1 MEFEM
6 ARFSSTVSDRQITKM
21 VALGAVASVLYA
33 LLFLLEG
40 PVLELSAQGGWY
52 FLIPVAIAFTFSLAH
67 GAFTGNFWDALGVKA
82 KK

>member
-1 MEFEM
+1 MGFAM
-6 ARFSSTVSDRQITKM
+6 ARFSSTVSDRQITKT
-21 VALGAVASVLYA
+21 VALGAVTSVLYA

-40 PVLELSAQGGWY
+40 PVLELSAQGGWC

-67 GAFTGNFWDALGVKA
+67 GAFTGNFWDVLGVKA